1 MKKVKIGIIGGTGL
15 YQMTGVQIT
24 DSVFVDTPFGKP
36 SDCITIARVGE
47 TEAAFLP
54 RHGVGHRF
62 LPSEIPVK
70 ANIWALK
77 YLGVERIISVSAV
90 GSLKE
95 EIRPRDIVI
104 PSQIVDRT
112 KGRPSSFFGGG
123 VVGHI
128 SFADPFCP
136 TLSGLIL
143 QAGVS
148 LGYRAHNDQTYVCME
163 GPAFSTRAESA
174 LYRSWGGGV
183 IGMTALPEAKLAR
196 EAEICYAMIALSTD
210 YDCWKEGEEAVTI
223 EMVFENLKVAQ
234 SAASAVIGQVV
245 GKIPEERGCPC
256 ATAAR
261 YAIATDKRLIPD
273 SVKKDLDLLFGKYWT
288 NTVQSR

>member
-1 MKKVKIGIIGGTGL
+1 MNKVKLGIIGGTGL
-15 YQMTGVQIT
+15 YQMTGVQVT
-24 DSVFVDTPFGKP
+24 DSVSVDTPFGKP
-36 SDCITIARVGE
+36 SDCITIARVGNA
-47 TEAAFLP
+47 EAAFLP
-54 RHGVGHRF
+54 RHGVGHRY

-104 PSQIVDRT
+104 PSQLVDRT
-112 KGRPSSFFGGG
+112 MGRPSSFFGGG
-123 VVGHI
+123 IVGHI

-136 TLSGLIL
+136 TLGRLL
-143 QAGVS
+143 LETGVS
-148 LGYRAHNDQTYVCME
+148 QGHRVHDDQTYVCME

-196 EAEICYAMIALSTD
+196 EAEICYAMVALSTD

-223 EMVFENLKVAQ
+223 EIVFENLKVAQ
-234 SAASAVIGQVV
+234 SAASAVIMEAA
-245 GKIPEERGCPC
+245 GKIPVERDCPC

-273 SVKKDLDLLFGKYWT
+273 GVKQDLDLLFGRYWT
-288 NTVQSR
+288 NTV